1 MICHVNKFQ
10 RRLRNILMVLKGLK
24 INVSPNR
31 NSSFFKI
38 YSGWRNINTV
48 VKLYHPATI
57 QDSLTRICTGLCV
70 LCETFRTVA
79 FYLCQK
85 VIPFQTCD
93 VLRKCSYN
101 RQCFESKWEGKWQ
114 KILSIFYGS
123 ILNSH
128 NDFSNKSE

>member
-31 NSSFFKI
+31 NSSFFQNIFRVAQYKYSSKI
-38 YSGWRNINTV
+38 VSPR
-48 VKLYHPATI
+48 YH
-57 QDSLTRICTGLCV
+57 TRQPNKDLHRFL

-93 VLRKCSYN
+93 VLSKCSYS
-101 RQCFESKWEGKWQ
+101 RQCFESKWKGKWQ

-128 NDFSNKSE
+128 KDFSNKSE